1 MVLAMLLMQLMVV
14 GAVTTTSR
22 GQDLAG
28 KRVEGARAFYAA
40 EAALA
45 MAVREVMLNA
55 DHDGDGTIGGVS
67 HDGNIATG
75 PLLANSRLSVA
86 VTTASGQ
93 ATLTT
98 TAQAGAARR
107 RSQVT
112 ATLQA
117 NTQGTPKLM
126 VKYWDL
132 GSQTPSSLAGIS
144 WNATPSFTTTTPL
157 INVNSS
163 TGSPPGWS
171 SGPSDRFAVEYS
183 GVITVTDDGV
193 WTFATTSDDGS
204 DLWIS
209 GVQVVNNDGVHA
221 MQQATGTITLGSG
234 DYAFRVRA
242 FDATGPFGIT
252 VSWRRPGSNQL
263 TLVPAS
269 AYSGP
274 TGGTTPATITSWAS
288 VP

>member
-14 GAVTTTSR
+14 GAVTSTSR

-55 DHDGDGTIGGVS
+55 DHDGDGKIGGVS
-67 HDGNIATG
+67 DDGNLASG
-75 PLLANSRLSVA
+75 PLLANCRLSVA

-117 NTQGTPKLM
+117 STQGSSKVL

-132 GSQTPSSLAGIS
+132 GSQTPSSLADID
-144 WNATPSFTTTTPL
+144 WNAAPSFTTTTPL

-163 TGSPPGWS
+163 SGPPPGWS
-171 SGPSDRFAVEYS
+171 TGPIDRFALEYT
-183 GVITVTDDGV
+183 GVVTVKDDGV
-193 WTFATTSDDGS
+193 WTFATSSNDGS
-204 DLWIS
+204 DLWVN

-221 MQQATGTITLGSG
+221 MQQATGTITLVSG
-234 DYAFRVRA
+234 DYPFRVRA
-242 FDATGPFGIT
+242 FEATGAFGIT
-252 VSWRRPGSNQL
+252 VSWRSPGSNSL
-263 TLVPAS
+263 SLVPAS

-274 TGGTTPATITSWAS
+274 TGGTTPAYITSWAS